1 MSHAGP
7 EIRCADGVLR
17 SSLGQWQGYLSAAA
31 GDADEAQRRLAEVP
45 PALRRLAEVHLRST
59 TVRHWVSEVM
69 GCLLLDE
76 RRAMLRACPADLRD
90 DVRDQVAILFDL
102 RRTKARAAQ

>member
-1 MSHAGP
+1 MSHSGP

-31 GDADEAQRRLAEVP
+31 GDADEEHRRLAEVP
-45 PALRRLAEVHLRST
+45 PALRTIAEAHLRST
-59 TVRHWVSEVM
+59 SVRHWVFEIM

-76 RRAMLRACPADLRD
+76 RRAMLRACPEDLRD
-90 DVRDQVAILFDL
+90 DVRDQVAMLYAL
-102 RRTKARAAQ
+102 RRSKAPKP

>member
-31 GDADEAQRRLAEVP
+31 GDADEAQRRIAEIP
-45 PALRRLAEVHLRST
+45 PAWRPAAEAHLRST
-59 TVRHWVSEVM
+59 AVLHWVSKIL

-76 RRAMLRACPADLRD
+76 RRAMLRDCPADLRD
-90 DVRDQVAILFDL
+90 DVRDQVATLYAL
-102 RRTKARAAQ
+102 RRSKARQP